1 MIGFL
6 LFLILLFAF
15 YEGARRRTTLQLVYF
30 GGFVLSYW
38 VAKHFYQPL
47 GEKLELYVPYLSVSP
62 DTKMVFYSQEL
73 SFDLDQA
80 YYAGVAFITL
90 MVLGWLV
97 TKLIGVIL
105 RDLRFRNSLFEYDW
119 VVAGVLNVI
128 IVYTF
133 IFLVLFLLTTIPF
146 DAIQQL
152 FEKSGSMR
160 FIIEKSPFLSKPFY
174 QLWIT
179 DIIR

>member
-1 MIGFL
+1 
-6 LFLILLFAF
+6 
-15 YEGARRRTTLQLVYF
+15 
-30 GGFVLSYW
+30 
-38 VAKHFYQPL
+38 
-47 GEKLELYVPYLSVSP
+47 
-62 DTKMVFYSQEL
+62 MVFYSQEL

-152 FEKSGSMR
+152 FEKRGSMR

>member
-1 MIGFL
+1 
-6 LFLILLFAF
+6 
-15 YEGARRRTTLQLVYF
+15 
-30 GGFVLSYW
+30 

-152 FEKSGSMR
+152 FEKRGSMR

>member
-15 YEGARRRTTLQLVYF
+15 YEGARRRTTLQVVYF
-30 GGFVLSYW
+30 GGFIISYL
-38 VAKHFYQPL
+38 VAKQLYQSL

-62 DTKMVFYSQEL
+62 NTKMAFYSQEL

-80 YYAGVAFITL
+80 YYAGVAFITV
-90 MVLGWLV
+90 MVIGWLI
-97 TKLIGVIL
+97 TKLIGVLL

-119 VVAGVLNVI
+119 VVAGVLNVM

-133 IFLVLFLLTTIPF
+133 IFLILFLLTTIPL

-152 FEKSGSMR
+152 FEKSGSMSL
-160 FIIEKSPFLSKPFY
+160 IVEKSLFLSKHFH